1 MTTATTTTTTTTTTT
16 ATRFVVVSS
25 AAAMPQSCWGVY
37 RRVGVLEVEASVD
50 ESRLTI
56 DERRKGVVRVVT
68 TWERLNVGTTARC
81 AYQRALAE
89 AEALAA
95 SLTAAAV

>member
-1 MTTATTTTTTTTTTT
+1 MITTTATAT
-16 ATRFVVVSS
+16 ATRFVVLTA
-25 AAAMPQSCWGVY
+25 AAAMPNSCWGVY
-37 RRVGVLEVEASVD
+37 RRVGVLEVAADAD

-68 TWERLNVGTTARC
+68 TWEKLNVGTTARC

-89 AEALAA
+89 AKALAA
-95 SLTAAAV
+95 SLTAAHAA

>member
-1 MTTATTTTTTTTTTT
+1 MTAT

-25 AAAMPQSCWGVY
+25 AAAMPNSCWGVY

-50 ESRLTI
+50 VARLTI
-56 DERRKGVVRVVT
+56 DERRKGVVRVVS

-89 AEALAA
+89 ARELAA
-95 SLTAAAV
+95 SLAAAHAAA

>member
-1 MTTATTTTTTTTTTT
+1 MTTAT

-25 AAAMPQSCWGVY
+25 AAAMPNSCWGVY
-37 RRVGVLEVEASVD
+37 RRVGVLEIAADAD
-50 ESRLTI
+50 ENRLTI
-56 DERRKGVVRVVT
+56 DARRKGVVRVVT

-89 AEALAA
+89 ARELAA
-95 SLTAAAV
+95 SLAAAHAAPVA

>member
-1 MTTATTTTTTTTTTT
+1 MTTT

-25 AAAMPQSCWGVY
+25 AACMPSSCWGVY
-37 RRVGVLEVEASVD
+37 KRIGVLEVESSVD
-50 ESRLTI
+50 ERRLTI

-68 TWERLNVGTTARC
+68 TWERLNVGRTERC
-81 AYQRALAE
+81 AYQKALVE

-95 SLTAAAV
+95 SLTAAV